1 MVIIIKVVSA
11 FLELLKI
18 VLMDYHMILQQ
29 INVFAN
35 LQKFGYSENAL
46 LYQNVLLIHFGMEM
60 LVNVNGDT

>member
-35 LQKFGYSENAL
+35 LQKFGYLENVL
-46 LYQNVLLIHFGMEM
+46 LYQDALLIHFGMEM
-60 LVNVNGDT
+60 LVNVNGGI